1 MWIMFTVTVP
11 SHKCVCACV
20 RVCVGACVHACMH
33 VNVQFYSFSMLL
45 WLYRN
50 IQQLN
55 LFAMTMLHDTIGDA

>member
-1 MWIMFTVTVP
+1 MYIQVYVDNVYSDCTVP
-11 SHKCVCACV
+11 SHKCVRACV
-20 RVCVGACVHACMH
+20 C

-55 LFAMTMLHDTIGDA
+55 LFAMTMLHDTVGDA